1 MAQEILEGFI
11 TISEAARQLGKSERT
26 VQRMIEHR
34 QLAFTRYGRETM
46 VHVDGSR
53 EALLSHVVKP
63 VITPRRGQR

>member
-26 VQRMIEHR
+26 IQRMISQR
-34 QLAFTRYGRETM
+34 QLAFTRHGRGTL

-53 EALLSHVVKP
+53 EAFLSHVVKP